1 MANKRIKDLPEAT
14 SATVGDR
21 IAIDGATTRSITID
35 NLFTSTGFDALAPTT
50 TRGDII
56 YRNATT
62 NARLPAGTA
71 GYLLQTNGAGADPSY
86 AGFLQ
91 AGTSAATRTWQD
103 KARERLSVKD
113 FGAVGDGVANDTVA
127 IQAAETYRASVG
139 GVLVFP
145 PGAYLSGG
153 TTINRAN
160 GGAWRGTGAKLLA
173 NANAV
178 TFATLS
184 GAVTGSTAKPFTIDG
199 LSFDGNGKTTVA
211 AVFEAAP
218 YLTTLTNLTI
228 INVQYACVFQ
238 RGRGVTISNINQYGS
253 GSWLFSGVGTG
264 TNDRIFEVN
273 ISNVVHESLGA
284 ANWTAAQQW
293 FSFYRAIGVNMTNVI
308 TSSLD
313 GGPIGVDIVGAC
325 EGVFISNSIFVWPT
339 IGIKL
344 ELGPD
349 GVNPAYVY
357 LSNVGLDQP
366 SVSGFD
372 STGLAVRLTNVN
384 VTFGDARTN
393 SGDGI
398 RIRAGSGDVKMTG
411 LRILNMYKSGLVIEN
426 GAVDVVVS
434 NSQITT
440 NNQVAGAFFDVD
452 LGASP
457 YTSVLLTGRNTVGT
471 TNATGQR
478 VVNGV
483 TSKEV
488 SRNTGSVGTIANTTQ
503 TTLMSYTIPA
513 NTLQPGQKVKVRAYG
528 TTGATANSKTIELF
542 FGSQQIA
549 VHLGAF
555 SGLAWNMFGEVLITG
570 VSTQE
575 WNGQAI
581 VNGVLSTSTQGVSSI
596 AGTSSINVLMTGT
609 NGTAVAND
617 IVCNGFTV
625 EILD

>member
-14 SATVGDR
+14 SATEGDR

-160 GGAWRGTGAKLLA
+160 GGGWRGTGAKLLA

>member
-1 MANKRIKDLPEAT
+1 
-14 SATVGDR
+14 
-21 IAIDGATTRSITID
+21 
-35 NLFTSTGFDALAPTT
+35 
-50 TRGDII
+50 
-56 YRNATT
+56 
-62 NARLPAGTA
+62 
-71 GYLLQTNGAGADPSY
+71 
-86 AGFLQ
+86 
-91 AGTSAATRTWQD
+91 
-103 KARERLSVKD
+103 
-113 FGAVGDGVANDTVA
+113 
-127 IQAAETYRASVG
+127 
-139 GVLVFP
+139 
-145 PGAYLSGG
+145 
-153 TTINRAN
+153 
-160 GGAWRGTGAKLLA
+160 
-173 NANAV
+173 
-178 TFATLS
+178 
-184 GAVTGSTAKPFTIDG
+184 
-199 LSFDGNGKTTVA
+199 
-211 AVFEAAP
+211 
-218 YLTTLTNLTI
+218 
-228 INVQYACVFQ
+228 
-238 RGRGVTISNINQYGS
+238 
-253 GSWLFSGVGTG
+253 
-264 TNDRIFEVN
+264 
-273 ISNVVHESLGA
+273 
-284 ANWTAAQQW
+284 
-293 FSFYRAIGVNMTNVI
+293 
-308 TSSLD
+308 
-313 GGPIGVDIVGAC
+313 
-325 EGVFISNSIFVWPT
+325 
-339 IGIKL
+339 
-344 ELGPD
+344 
-349 GVNPAYVY
+349 
-357 LSNVGLDQP
+357 
-366 SVSGFD
+366 
-372 STGLAVRLTNVN
+372 
-384 VTFGDARTN
+384 
-393 SGDGI
+393 
-398 RIRAGSGDVKMTG
+398 
-411 LRILNMYKSGLVIEN
+411 MYKSGLVIEN